1 MNYRISRFTTIA
13 GLIASLSA
21 CFAIGTLDIGTY
33 SLAAYGQANEQA
45 NEQTNESQ
53 PSEESLSEES
63 LSEEPASVS
72 CPAALDRM
80 RNHTV
85 ASSDTLA
92 SVASNYRLASSTLT
106 SFNPGIGSQL
116 SPGSTL
122 VIPPFNGRVV
132 SVAAGE
138 SWQSLAKQY
147 GSRADLLFEVNGCV
161 ADIPSRIFVPTL
173 PDAAGEPVSI
183 SRPSNEQTLVYPLA
197 EFATIV
203 RGYGWQP
210 HPTRDELVFNSG
222 IAFNI
227 VQPNEVLASTEGT
240 VAFAG
245 EQEGYGNLV
254 VINHAQGLQTRYA
267 NLSNVSVSVGQA
279 VETGAAIG
287 SVGGGSES
295 TFLYFEVRTNSASGW
310 IAQDPGKYVPDL
322 GLL

>member
-1 MNYRISRFTTIA
+1 MNYRISQFALIA
-13 GLIASLSA
+13 GLIAHV
-21 CFAIGTLDIGTY
+21 AIGTHSLPAY
-33 SLAAYGQANEQA
+33 SQASEN
-45 NEQTNESQ
+45 QTSESQ
-53 PSEESLSEES
+53 TSESQT
-63 LSEEPASVS
+63 SVS

-85 ASSDTLA
+85 ISGDTLA
-92 SVASNYRLASSTLT
+92 SVASAYRLSASTLT
-106 SFNPGIGSQL
+106 RFNPGVGSL

-122 VIPPFNGRVV
+122 VIPPFNGVVV

-161 ADIPSRIFVPTL
+161 ANVPNRIFIPSGLNESGAT
-173 PDAAGEPVSI
+173 ANNG
-183 SRPSNEQTLVYPLA
+183 RPSAAQAMVYPLVD
-197 EFATIV
+197 FATIV

-210 HPTRDELVFNSG
+210 HPTRDELVFNNG

-227 VQPNEVLASTEGT
+227 SEPNEVLASAQGT

-245 EQEGYGNLV
+245 VQEGYGQLV
-254 VINHAQGLQTRYA
+254 VINHDQGLQTRYA
-267 NLSNVSVSVGQA
+267 NLSNVSVSVGQS

-287 SVGGGSES
+287 SVGGSVDGSGGGSGGSVGES
-295 TFLYFEVRTNSASGW
+295 SEPTFLYFEVRTNSDSGW

>member
-1 MNYRISRFTTIA
+1 MNYKISPLAFIA
-13 GLIASLSA
+13 TLIAPVA
-21 CFAIGTLDIGTY
+21 IGTY
-33 SLAAYGQANEQA
+33 SLPAHS
-45 NEQTNESQ
+45 QTASPTASPTTES
-53 PSEESLSEES
+53 PT
-63 LSEEPASVS
+63 ASPTAS

-80 RNHTV
+80 RSHTV
-85 ASSDTLA
+85 ASGDTLA
-92 SVASNYRLASSTLT
+92 GIASTYRLLPDTLT
-106 SFNPGIGSQL
+106 RFNPGVGSRL

-122 VIPPFNGRVV
+122 VIPPFNGTVV

-161 ADIPSRIFVPTL
+161 ADLPSRIFIPSA
-173 PDAAGEPVSI
+173 PGESGGGVIAS
-183 SRPSNEQTLVYPLA
+183 SPSNAPAMVYPLA

-210 HPTRDELVFNSG
+210 HATRDELVFNSG
-222 IAFNI
+222 IAFSI
-227 VQPNEVLASTEGT
+227 SAPNEVLAASQGT

-245 EQEGYGNLV
+245 AQEGYGQLV
-254 VINHAQGLQTRYA
+254 VINHGQGLQTRYA
-267 NLSNVSVSVGQA
+267 NLGNVSVSVGQSVA
-279 VETGAAIG
+279 TGAAIG
-287 SVGGGSES
+287 SVGEEGES

>member
-1 MNYRISRFTTIA
+1 MNHTISRLVSIA
-13 GLIASLSA
+13 GLITSV
-21 CFAIGTLDIGTY
+21 AIGAAVAIGAIGIP
-33 SLAAYGQANEQA
+33 LPAHA
-45 NEQTNESQ
+45 QTNDTQTNDTQTNDTQTNDTQ
-53 PSEESLSEES
+53 PD
-63 LSEEPASVS
+63 EPPTDTG
-72 CPAALDRM
+72 CPAALEQL

-85 ASSDTLA
+85 ASGDTLA
-92 SVASNYRLASSTLT
+92 SVASTYRLSSSTLT
-106 SFNPGIGSQL
+106 QFNPGVGSRL
-116 SPGSTL
+116 SPGAVL
-122 VIPPFNGRVV
+122 VIPPFNGAVV
-132 SVAAGE
+132 NVAAGE

-161 ADIPSRIFVPTL
+161 ADVPRRIFVPSALGSGGPEAIAT
-173 PDAAGEPVSI
+173 
-183 SRPSNEQTLVYPLA
+183 RPTPQTLVYPLA

-227 VQPNEVLASTEGT
+227 TEPNEVLCATQGT

-245 EQEGYGNLV
+245 AQEGYGQLV
-254 VINHAQGLQTRYA
+254 VINHEQGLQTRYA
-267 NLSNVSVSVGQA
+267 NLSNVSVSVGQSVA
-279 VETGAAIG
+279 TGAVIG
-287 SVGGGSES
+287 SVGESGVGEASEP